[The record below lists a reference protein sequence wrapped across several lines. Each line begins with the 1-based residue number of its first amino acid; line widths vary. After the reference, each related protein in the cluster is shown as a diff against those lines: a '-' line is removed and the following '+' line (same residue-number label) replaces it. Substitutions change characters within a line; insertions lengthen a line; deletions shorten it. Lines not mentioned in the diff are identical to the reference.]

1 MNKKTSIIAKI
12 RELFEKEEFSTDYT
26 AATGEIIRCMGD
38 GLRVGEKVVNIAA
51 EKEAPL
57 PDGDYLL
64 DNGKTIS
71 IAAGEIKA
79 INEYRAE
86 ENMGSPKPELMA
98 DYTTK
103 EQKDTG
109 SMVEKP
115 GGEKDKM
122 ADYKNE
128 ISSKLKDGTEVKILS
143 KGDAVS
149 VGDEVLVKDSSGN
162 FVKAPA
168 GDHELEGG
176 LTINVDELGF
186 INELSTAAEEASDEI
201 NSEEMKK
208 MFEAVS
214 QLTSLITDL
223 KSEMAE
229 IKKEN
234 TDLNEKFSKF
244 AAEPSAESVTKKS
257 SHFSKTAE
265 KQNKLKFFG
274 QK

>member
-26 AATGEIIRCMGD
+26 AATGEIIRVLG
-38 GLRVGEKVVNIAA
+38 GSLSVGEKVVNIAA

-57 PDGDYLL
+57 ADGDYLL
-64 DNGKTIS
+64 NNGKTIS
-71 IAAGEIKA
+71 VAAGEIKS

-86 ENMGSPKPELMA
+86 ENMGSAKPELMA

-109 SMVEKP
+109 AIVEKP

-122 ADYKNE
+122 EDYKNM
-128 ISSKLKDGTEVKILS
+128 ISTKLADGTEVMIHS
-143 KGDAVS
+143 KGDALS
-149 VGDEVLVKDSSGN
+149 VGDEVMVKDSEGT

-168 GDHELEGG
+168 GKHELEGG
-176 LTINVDELGF
+176 LVIYTDESGF
-186 INELSTAAEEASDEI
+186 INELQTKQTEDIAEG
-201 NSEEMKK
+201 EEMKK

-244 AAEPSAESVTKKS
+244 AAEPSAESITKKS
-257 SHFSKTAE
+257 HNFSKTADKAE
-265 KQNKLKFFG
+265 KARFFG
-274 QK
+274 GK